1 MEEKDNKYW
10 QRGDKPRQTHKNTL
24 MQTHNYQPLQTNYFD
39 RTKLSTK
46 EENNYSKASSTTKGL
61 PNHISV
67 IKNQIKG
74 TMGYPKKDNKRRQS
88 LPNNP
93 STDQPQALHKGW
105 LHGCLNYK
113 KKGKRAF

>member
-1 MEEKDNKYW
+1 MEEKDNIYW
-10 QRGDKPRQTHKNTL
+10 QKGEKPRQTHKNNL
-24 MQTHNYQPLQTNYFD
+24 MQTHKYQTLQTNYFD
-39 RTKLSTK
+39 PSKLSTK
-46 EENNYSKASSTTKGL
+46 EENNYSKGL

-93 STDQPQALHKGW
+93 RWKYRST
-105 LHGCLNYK
+105 LHGCLNYN
-113 KKGKRAF
+113 KKGKRAV